1 MRRRVREVSPV
12 AQTIEIKDAA
22 ALLKMETASRLVGQC
37 LELLRELVKPGIS
50 TLALDQAAFAFI
62 EKHGAKPSFLGYHGY
77 PATLCTSLNEEVV
90 HGIPSA
96 DRLLAEG
103 DVVKIDLGIYK
114 DGYHGDAAIS
124 VPVGRIPLASRRLL
138 EVTEEALECGIAQVA
153 AGNRLGDVS
162 AAVQRHVEEHG
173 YSVVRDYVGHG
184 IGRQMHEPPVIPNY
198 GKPGTGP
205 RLLAGHVLAIEPMV
219 NMGTWQVETRSDRWT
234 VVTRDGKLSA
244 HFEHTVAVTEDG
256 CRVLTRIG

>member
-1 MRRRVREVSPV
+1 MSKIHPHSEDERIILKSPHEIEKMRRSNQIV
-12 AQTIEIKDAA
+12 AEILEEIKGAVRPGVSTRELDERAEV
-22 ALLKMETASRLVGQC
+22 LLKRRKARSAFKGYSGF
-37 LELLRELVKPGIS
+37 P
-50 TLALDQAAFAFI
+50 AA
-62 EKHGAKPSFLGYHGY
+62 
-77 PATLCTSLNEEVV
+77 LCTSINEEVV

-96 DRLLAEG
+96 DRRLDEG
-103 DVVKIDLGIYK
+103 DVVKIDLGIFK

-124 VPVGRIPLASRRLL
+124 VPAGKIPLAAKRLL
-138 EVTEEALECGIAQVA
+138 EVTEDALECGIAQVA

-184 IGRQMHEPPVIPNY
+184 IGREMHEPPAIPNY

-205 RLLAGHVLAIEPMV
+205 CLLAGYVLAIEPMV
-219 NMGTWQVETRSDRWT
+219 NTGTWQVETRSNHWT

-244 HFEHTVAVTEDG
+244 HFEHTVAVTDDG
-256 CRVLTRIG
+256 CRVLTRI